1 MDNDCDKITED
12 ISKIK
17 NSHSN
22 SNVKPMGYYGY
33 EKYDI
38 DYNNED
44 KFDPS
49 DIENISNERYY
60 LSVNQDNKV
69 NLENFGEK
77 NNIEHFKNTK
87 NKNKNISFND
97 ILLILVII
105 ILSIIIVNYFFTLC
119 ICGNNDNKYF
129 SSSSSSSSSSSPFDN
144 F

>member
-1 MDNDCDKITED
+1 MDNNCDKITED

-22 SNVKPMGYYGY
+22 NNVKPMGYYGY

-60 LSVNQDNKV
+60 LSINQDNKV

-87 NKNKNISFND
+87 NKNISFND

-105 ILSIIIVNYFFTLC
+105 ILSIIVVNYFFKLC

-129 SSSSSSSSSSSPFDN
+129 SSSSSSLSSSSSSPFDN